1 MYQTNIIH
9 KIRKFINN
17 RVLRTPGVE
26 FLKKKPDLSERKRH
40 INFWLGR
47 AKKKTSFKKFFF
59 SDVDEGPKKIDY
71 KFLEKEKDFPR
82 INQSMF
88 NSLSNNGILVIE
100 NALPEKERKLIIDF
114 FQDLKDQN
122 YKKNRWLKKP
132 TNPGFFE
139 QVNEIMGETKINNFK
154 TLNNLSNQFS
164 KEIYGKIV
172 EPTVQLRY
180 LNQQS
185 SETEEKTK
193 GATYL
198 HTDRFLPHFKI
209 YYSPFEITIKD
220 APLEYLI
227 SSHKINDDFV
237 NFYLNAKSFDETD
250 KLFEKFDLQR
260 KIVCVPENSLYVAF
274 TNGFHRRTVF
284 NGKSDRS
291 LLFLQFVQ
299 RFNKLDYLI

>member
-1 MYQTNIIH
+1 MYQSNIIH

-26 FLKKKPDLSERKRH
+26 FLKKNPDISERKKH
-40 INFWLGR
+40 IDFWLGR

-59 SDVDEGPKKIDY
+59 SEADRSSNKTDY
-71 KFLEKEKDFPR
+71 RFLEKEVPL
-82 INQSMF
+82 ISQSMF
-88 NSLSNNGILVIE
+88 DSLSNNGILIIE
-100 NALPEKERKLIIDF
+100 NALPAEERKLIIDY
-114 FQDLKDQN
+114 FQDLKEQN
-122 YKKNRWLKKP
+122 YKEKRWLKKP
-132 TNPGFFE
+132 TNPGFFD
-139 QVNEIMGETKINNFK
+139 QVNEIMGETKIKNFK
-154 TLNNLSNQFS
+154 ILNNLSDQFS
-164 KEIYGKIV
+164 KEIYGKVV
-172 EPTVQLRY
+172 EPTVQFRY
-180 LNQQS
+180 LKQQNS
-185 SETEEKTK
+185 KIEEKTK

-227 SSHKINDDFV
+227 SSHKINDDFI

-250 KLFEKFDLQR
+250 ELFKKFDLQK
-260 KIVCVPENSLYVAF
+260 KIVCVPENSLYIAF

-291 LLFLQFVQ
+291 LLFLQYVQ